1 MAERAGEAPLLE
13 KRPSTPAQDRTN
25 TIRAIITVLLIVGIF
40 GFLTASVSRIAE
52 FLHTH
57 PHLQVL
63 FPIIG
68 AACVISVI
76 PLGVYLT
83 FQNEF
88 PNVNPII
95 PTHYFYLAKRCFKAL
110 QENNGKVTGKDL

>member
-1 MAERAGEAPLLE
+1 MLEEKLSTRAE
-13 KRPSTPAQDRTN
+13 DRTN
-25 TIRAIITVLLIVGIF
+25 TIRALTTILLIVAIF
-40 GFLTASVSRIAE
+40 SSLMASVSWIAE
-52 FLHTH
+52 FLHQN
-57 PHLQVL
+57 PHLRFL
-63 FPIIG
+63 FPIFG
-68 AACVISVI
+68 GLCVMSIV

-83 FQNEF
+83 FQQEF